1 MKPSEAPKI
10 KKALLVGSTGLVG
23 QNLLASY
30 DFDTAVHSTNVSEA
44 FIDEYSLVVYAGVT
58 GMKYL
63 ANRFPENDLQV
74 IDSALENLQQIK
86 AEKIVLISTIDVYE
100 HPFEKDEDDP
110 VDDMQASPYGRH
122 RAFLEQA
129 VRNEYPHALFV
140 RLPAIYGNGLK
151 KNFVYDMI
159 HASPS
164 RLEAWRYQEFA
175 EESSLIKENYIEAEN
190 GFYALRNDAPLES
203 LDAWFSNS
211 SFNALSFTDSRSTYQ
226 FYDLNCL
233 WNHIRQAL
241 ARDLRVL
248 NIATPPISAGEAYQF
263 IFDDNWT
270 NHLTNQ
276 VVHYNI
282 KSKHS
287 PNEYGASGYYQSKEE
302 ELIRLKRFITTQ
314 MTTSS

>member
-1 MKPSEAPKI
+1 MKPSEMPKI
-10 KKALLVGSTGLVG
+10 KKTLLVGSTGLVG

-58 GMKYL
+58 GTKYL
-63 ANRFPENDLQV
+63 ANRFPEKDLQV
-74 IDSALENLQQIK
+74 IDSALGNLQQIK
-86 AEKIVLISTIDVYE
+86 AEKIVLISTVDVYE
-100 HPFEKDEDDP
+100 HPFGKDEDNP
-110 VDDMQASPYGRH
+110 VDDMQASAYGRH
-122 RAFLEQA
+122 RAFLEKA

-140 RLPAIYGNGLK
+140 RLPAIYGIGLK

-164 RLEAWRYQEFA
+164 RLEAQRYQEFA

-190 GFYALRNDAPLES
+190 GFYALRDDASLES

-226 FYDLNCL
+226 FYDLSCL
-233 WNHIRQAL
+233 WGHIQQAL
-241 ARDLRVL
+241 AQNLHVL

-263 IFDDNWT
+263 IFDNAWT
-270 NHLTNQ
+270 NHLASP
-276 VVHYNI
+276 VVQYDI
-282 KSKHS
+282 KSKYFS
-287 PNEYGASGYYQSKEE
+287 NERGFSGYSQSKEE
-302 ELIRLKRFITTQ
+302 ALSRLKRFVTAQ
-314 MTTSS
+314 MAASS